1 MAGIY
6 PAITPE
12 TRLYRCVYV
21 LEGKRR
27 ETLAGSH
34 ERAQRVMKIY
44 LSQGSVAWI
53 EEMPALDDDIP
64 F

>member
-12 TRLYRCVYV
+12 TRLYRCVYIF
-21 LEGKRR
+21 EGERI

-53 EEMPALDDDIP
+53 EEMPALDDGIP